1 MLTLGST
8 KKSCVAQKTV
18 LSTKKIFHIGV
29 NVAQQ
34 NYVSHKK
41 KNVLATK
48 KIMWHSKENS
58 CWLKIFSAAQKR
70 NTCSQKI
77 VPVAYNKYM
86 LS

>member
-41 KNVLATK
+41 KCFGHKKNYVTLKRKLMLTK
-48 KIMWHSKENS
+48 DI
-58 CWLKIFSAAQKR
+58 
-70 NTCSQKI
+70 
-77 VPVAYNKYM
+77 
-86 LS
+86 